1 MIMAGG
7 RGTRFWPL
15 SRAAKPKQ
23 LLKIVGTRTM
33 IQATVD
39 RLAPVASPDH
49 ILIITG
55 AAHFD
60 EIKSQLP
67 EIPEENIIA
76 EPVGRNTSP
85 CIALAAKIIK
95 ERDPGATMCVFPA
108 DHIITKA
115 DKFINAVK
123 SVVNELE
130 TIPGA
135 LATMGIRAVYP
146 ETGYGYIRRGE
157 KIAPSIYKVDEF
169 LEKPDTATAKKY
181 SDSGDYYWN
190 SGMFFWKVESIL
202 NELDACLPELMKAM
216 EDIEC
221 GSGPPGLK
229 TSLET
234 VYPRLPS
241 ISIDYG
247 VMEKA
252 GASGKALVIEADP
265 GWSDV
270 GSWRSLYE
278 LTEADAKGN
287 RSRGG
292 LITIDSSGV
301 LAHNDKRLVAIV
313 GVDDIIV
320 VETDDAILIL
330 NKDRAQDVRQIT
342 DRLRELGKEIYL

>member
-1 MIMAGG
+1 
-7 RGTRFWPL
+7 
-15 SRAAKPKQ
+15 
-23 LLKIVGTRTM
+23 M

-39 RLAPVASPDH
+39 RLAPIAGPDH

-95 ERDPGATMCVFPA
+95 ARDPGATMCVFPA
-108 DHIITKA
+108 DHIITKPEQ
-115 DKFINAVK
+115 FIGAVK

-130 TIPGA
+130 SRPDA
-135 LATMGIRAVYP
+135 LATMGIKADYP

-157 KIAPSIYKVDEF
+157 EIAPSIYKVDEF
-169 LEKPDTATAKKY
+169 LEKPDGATAKKY
-181 SDSGDYYWN
+181 SSSGDYYWN
-190 SGMFFWKVESIL
+190 SGMFFWKVEAIL
-202 NELDACLPELMKAM
+202 GQLDASLPELMKGM
-216 EDIEC
+216 EAIEC
-221 GSGPPGLK
+221 GSGVARLK
-229 TSLET
+229 TSIDAI
-234 VYPRLPS
+234 YPRLPS

-278 LTEADAKGN
+278 LTTADADGN
-287 RSRGG
+287 CHRGG
-292 LITIDSSGV
+292 LVAIDSSGV
-301 LAHNDKRLVAIV
+301 LAHNDKRLVAVV
-313 GVDDIIV
+313 GVDNIIV
-320 VETDDAILIL
+320 VETDDAILVL
-330 NKDRAQDVRQIT
+330 NKDRAQDVRKIT
-342 DRLRELGKEIYL
+342 DQLKELGKEKYL